1 MQNMSIRLK
10 ESTRAKLHK
19 WGFIEE
25 RKQGLKLVSLSIL
38 QNMVRDW
45 S

>member
-1 MQNMSIRLK
+1 MQNMSIELK

-25 RKQGLKLVSLSIL
+25 KKQGVKLVSLSIL
-38 QNMVRDW
+38 QNMVMDW
-45 S
+45 N